1 VSSAAT
7 SDPTIPAGGG
17 GGGSGARAY
26 GGPVFSGGAYL
37 VGERGP
43 ELFTPD
49 RAGQITPN
57 HRLGNTW
64 NVTINTNQSAT
75 RVIDDIRYLQMLG
88 ASA

>member
-1 VSSAAT
+1 
-7 SDPTIPAGGG
+7 
-17 GGGSGARAY
+17 
-26 GGPVFSGGAYL
+26 VFSGGSYL

-43 ELFTPD
+43 EMFTPD
-49 RAGQITPN
+49 RAGKITPN
-57 HRLGNTW
+57 HRLGGNTW